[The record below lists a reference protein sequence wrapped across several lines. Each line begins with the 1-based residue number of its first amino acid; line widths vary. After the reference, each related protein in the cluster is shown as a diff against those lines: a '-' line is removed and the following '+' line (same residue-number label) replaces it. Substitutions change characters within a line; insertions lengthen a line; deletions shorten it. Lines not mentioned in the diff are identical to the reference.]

1 MRMVKY
7 ITLSQFIYWAE
18 NTDPFT
24 FDGATANPS
33 AQWQVLTGTI
43 KPYLDGSLDNPYST
57 TNPKEKL
64 PQYFSTA
71 AAIGDYLGDE
81 YGDRLVAVPFRIGE
95 FYPRINRNLNKDEAM
110 ELIMRELLSKAIGFV
125 NLYGP
130 QYIRKIG
137 LADIK
142 YNPIWNVD
150 GTERTVYDFG
160 QHITT
165 DQYGNTQDT
174 IIHGAQS
181 KTNNYGQVQ
190 LTDSYGKHEEELE
203 FGNTRNQ
210 TAYGATETEVEYGNT
225 SQTTQYGAQQLT
237 DNMAQ
242 TTDTHSETQM
252 NDLTFKNK
260 AQDVHSG
267 HIDTHSTTQHSD
279 TTTATTHTDTSSS
292 IAHTDTVTGDTH
304 TDSKTIKAKSDTHTT
319 AARQDSESTLQYTD
333 TVSGATH
340 TDTNTSNSHQNVETK
355 ERHGNI
361 GVTSTQELI
370 RQEIGLLDWNPAVE
384 FLKAFT
390 DKILLR
396 AYYY

>member
-18 NTDPFT
+18 NTDQFV
-24 FDGATANPS
+24 FDGATVNPS
-33 AQWQVLTGTI
+33 AQWQVLTGTV

-57 TNPKEKL
+57 TTPKEKL

-71 AAIGDYLGDE
+71 AAIGSYLGDE

-110 ELIMRELLSKAIGFV
+110 ELIMRELLSKAIAFV

-165 DQYGNTQDT
+165 DQYGNKQQTQQ
-174 IIHGAQS
+174 HGAQS

-190 LTDSYGKHEEELE
+190 LTDQYGKTTEEI
-203 FGNTRNQ
+203 
-210 TAYGATETEVEYGNT
+210 EYGNT
-225 SQTTQYGAQQLT
+225 SQTTQFGAQQLT
-237 DNMAQ
+237 DQ
-242 TTDTHSETQM
+242 IGGTTDTHSETQM

-260 AQDVHSG
+260 SQDAHSG
-267 HIDTHSTTQHSD
+267 HTDTHSTTQHSD
-279 TTTATTHTDTSSS
+279 TTTATTHTDTKE
-292 IAHTDTVTGDTH
+292 IA
-304 TDSKTIKAKSDTHTT
+304 AKSDTHTT
-319 AARQDSESTLQYTD
+319 AARTDSESQNSYTD
-333 TVSGATH
+333 TISDATH
-340 TDTNTSNSHQNVETK
+340 TDTNTSQSHQNVETK